1 MYCHEGASHAK
12 KGEEHFRERTQLMRW
27 PLPVWLGHSEE
38 ELGWYE
44 GKEAGRG
51 LRELLGKN
59 WKEDK
64 FKGKKKSSVL
74 ALLYL

>member
-1 MYCHEGASHAK
+1 
-12 KGEEHFRERTQLMRW
+12 MRW

-64 FKGKKKSSVL
+64 FKGKKRVL
-74 ALLYL
+74 FWPCYIYDAFRHANKDVKQELKM